1 MTTGASDPPE
11 QSPDRGRRRGRPL
24 TPISPEVRTTHRA
37 WLEPTREAYVA
48 SGMTMEKL
56 GSQIPLHRS
65 KVSELLS
72 GKLFPRWEI
81 LHALALQLHLPLTPL
96 QQLWRQS
103 ALEASKSPAWADNSA
118 ARATITHTVPPLD
131 HRAFRDL
138 AQDGYRLYA
147 ETFLLGEACDAA
159 LSEAFDRLWLA
170 WQQALASPDT
180 PRYAWQTLR
189 STVMSRTAHIDGRPL
204 LEDAAFR
211 TVALQS
217 LKDPKRS
224 MDQLA
229 ETMALFEAISRLP
242 DNQMDVTILRNLR
255 GMPPRQVADLTGV
268 LPATVL
274 SDERHAARSL
284 RTALCQPPDTEGD
297 LE

>member
-1 MTTGASDPPE
+1 MPPGL
-11 QSPDRGRRRGRPL
+11 GRRRGRPL
-24 TPISPEVRTTHRA
+24 APIAPETRTVHRA
-37 WLEPTREAYVA
+37 WLEPTREAYMA

-81 LHALALQLHLPLTPL
+81 LHALALQLKLPLTPL

-103 ALEASKSPAWADNSA
+103 ALEASRSSTWADKSA
-118 ARATITHTVPPLD
+118 ARATITYTVPPLD
-131 HRAFRDL
+131 HKAFRDL
-138 AQDGYRLYA
+138 TQAGYRLYA
-147 ETFLLGEACDAA
+147 ETFLLGEECDAA
-159 LSEAFDRLWLA
+159 LTETFDRLWLS
-170 WQQALASPDT
+170 WQQALSSPDT
-180 PRYAWQTLR
+180 RRYAWQTLR

-204 LEDAAFR
+204 LEDAAFS

-217 LKDPKRS
+217 VNDEETR

-229 ETMALFEAISRLP
+229 ETMALFVAISRLP
-242 DNQMDVTILRNLR
+242 DNQMDVTILRSLR
-255 GMPPRQVADLTGV
+255 GMSPEQVADLTGV

-284 RTALCQPPDTEGD
+284 HNALCQPLDNEGD
-297 LE
+297 LA